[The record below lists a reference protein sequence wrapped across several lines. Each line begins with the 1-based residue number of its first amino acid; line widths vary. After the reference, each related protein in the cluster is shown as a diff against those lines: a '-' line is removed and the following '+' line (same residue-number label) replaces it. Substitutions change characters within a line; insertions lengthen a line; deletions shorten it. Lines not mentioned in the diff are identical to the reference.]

1 MSIDPRAPRPK
12 RRTPAHRAARRATRL
27 PRAAVVGAMLLAVG
41 GTVATV
47 AALPAP
53 AGGTAP
59 GTAAAAADIAAAGTT
74 PTPVHTKASSAA
86 TAAPTGPAAPTTEPA
101 GASPQPASPSAAKPS
116 STRTGGP
123 GTAATTPAAAAATTA
138 ASTPAAP
145 ATPASSAPA
154 AKTDGAAAGA
164 AGAAGG
170 GDEVQQVLALINDA
184 RAAQGLPPYTLTAG
198 LTAAAAGH
206 NDVMSGGCGLAHQ
219 CPGEPAVG
227 KRESAQGVHWG
238 TAGENIGRGGPVST
252 ATADIAAQAV
262 RLTQSMLD
270 EKPPEDGH
278 RRNLLSRSFT
288 HIGISVYR
296 DSAGT
301 VWLTQDFSD

>member
-1 MSIDPRAPRPK
+1 M
-12 RRTPAHRAARRATRL
+12 
-27 PRAAVVGAMLLAVG
+27 
-41 GTVATV
+41 
-47 AALPAP
+47 
-53 AGGTAP
+53 
-59 GTAAAAADIAAAGTT
+59 
-74 PTPVHTKASSAA
+74 
-86 TAAPTGPAAPTTEPA
+86 
-101 GASPQPASPSAAKPS
+101 
-116 STRTGGP
+116 
-123 GTAATTPAAAAATTA
+123 
-138 ASTPAAP
+138 
-145 ATPASSAPA
+145 
-154 AKTDGAAAGA
+154 
-164 AGAAGG
+164 
-170 GDEVQQVLALINDA
+170 
-184 RAAQGLPPYTLTAG
+184 TAG

-296 DSAGT
+296 DPAGT